1 VSAVRTTT
9 VLPLETGVQTML
21 RRLGVLVHGDIEA
34 AEPKVGGSDLD
45 EQGLDRLDPS
55 AQVEQSPEHQI
66 SPRKGGQRSL
76 VHGVIIRVT

>member
-1 VSAVRTTT
+1 VRATT

-21 RRLGVLVHGDIEA
+21 RRLGVLAHRDIEA
-34 AEPKVGGSDLD
+34 TKPKVGGSDLN

-66 SPRKGGQRSL
+66 SPRK
-76 VHGVIIRVT
+76 